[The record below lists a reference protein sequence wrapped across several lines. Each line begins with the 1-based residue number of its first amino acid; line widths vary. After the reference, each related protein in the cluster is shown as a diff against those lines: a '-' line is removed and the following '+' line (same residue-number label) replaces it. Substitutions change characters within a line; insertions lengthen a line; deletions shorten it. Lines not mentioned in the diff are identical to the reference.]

1 MERVGDYGV
10 NEGLLPEK
18 DEAASFSHAPDT
30 CDLPPNGRNFGTGYQ
45 VHSSDSASRRQMCN
59 SDQRRAAVQALMS
72 ASRAVLRRQRSR
84 LSFTSVTPAGPPP
97 CYLKVGQS

>member
-1 MERVGDYGV
+1 MERVDGYGV

-18 DEAASFSHAPDT
+18 DEAVSFSHAPDT

-45 VHSSDSASRRQMCN
+45 VHSADSASRRQKRK
-59 SDQRRAAVQALMS
+59 SDQRRAAVQVLMS

-84 LSFTSVTPAGPPP
+84 LSFTSVTPVGPPP
-97 CYLKVGQS
+97 CYLRGAQS

>member
-1 MERVGDYGV
+1 MERVDGYGV

-18 DEAASFSHAPDT
+18 DEAVSFSHAPDT
-30 CDLPPNGRNFGTGYQ
+30 CDLPPNGRNFRTGYQ
-45 VHSSDSASRRQMCN
+45 VHSADSASRRQKRK

-84 LSFTSVTPAGPPP
+84 LSFTSVTPVGPPP
-97 CYLKVGQS
+97 CYLRGAQS

>member
-1 MERVGDYGV
+1 MERVDGYGV
-10 NEGLLPEK
+10 SEGLLPEK
-18 DEAASFSHAPDT
+18 DQAVSFSHAPHT
-30 CDLPPNGRNFGTGYQ
+30 CDLPSNGRNFRTGYQ
-45 VHSSDSASRRQMCN
+45 VHSADSASQRQKRK

-97 CYLKVGQS
+97 YYLRVARP

>member
-1 MERVGDYGV
+1 MERVDSYGV

-18 DEAASFSHAPDT
+18 DEAVSFSHAPDP
-30 CDLPPNGRNFGTGYQ
+30 CDLPTNGRNFGTGYQ
-45 VHSSDSASRRQMCN
+45 VHSADSASRRQKRK

-72 ASRAVLRRQRSR
+72 ASRAELRRQRSR

-97 CYLKVGQS
+97 CYWRVARS

>member
-45 VHSSDSASRRQMCN
+45 VHSADSASRRQMCN
-59 SDQRRAAVQALMS
+59 SDQRRAALMS

>member
-1 MERVGDYGV
+1 MERVDGYGV

-18 DEAASFSHAPDT
+18 DEAVSFSHAPDT

-45 VHSSDSASRRQMCN
+45 VHSADSASQRQKRK

-84 LSFTSVTPAGPPP
+84 LSFTSVTPVGPPP
-97 CYLKVGQS
+97 CYLRGAQS

>member
-1 MERVGDYGV
+1 MERVDGYGV

-18 DEAASFSHAPDT
+18 DEAVSFSHAPDT

-45 VHSSDSASRRQMCN
+45 VHSADSASRRQKRK

-84 LSFTSVTPAGPPP
+84 LSFTSVTPVGPPP
-97 CYLKVGQS
+97 CYLRGAQS

>member
-1 MERVGDYGV
+1 MERVDSYGV

-18 DEAASFSHAPDT
+18 DEAVSFSHAPDT
-30 CDLPPNGRNFGTGYQ
+30 CDLPPNGRNFRTGYQ
-45 VHSSDSASRRQMCN
+45 VHSADCASRRQKRK

-97 CYLKVGQS
+97 CYLKVAQS